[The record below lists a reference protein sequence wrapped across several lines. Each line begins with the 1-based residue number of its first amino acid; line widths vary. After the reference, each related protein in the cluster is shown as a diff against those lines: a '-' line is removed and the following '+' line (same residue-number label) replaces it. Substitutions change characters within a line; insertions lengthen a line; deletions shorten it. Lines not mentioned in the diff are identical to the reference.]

1 VTETPSSTPA
11 PITHKRVLRI
21 AVPIVLSNATV
32 PILGAVDVGVVG
44 QMGQAA
50 PIGAVGLG
58 AIILSTV
65 YWIFGFLR
73 MGTVGLV
80 GQAEGAGDKAEV
92 SAWLTRA
99 LVVALAGGLFLVV
112 MQPVIFW
119 TAMQLARASEEVETL
134 ARQYLSIRIW
144 TAPAAIAVYALT
156 GWLVAMERTAGVFWV
171 QLVMNG
177 VNILLDLL
185 FVLVFDW
192 GVPGVAV
199 ATVIAEITGAALGL
213 WFCRGAFRS
222 KDWRD
227 WPRIFDRA
235 KLIRMALLNTDILLR
250 SAMLMIIFSSFV
262 FLGARFGDVTLAA
275 NEVLIQL
282 MYITAYAMD
291 GFAFA
296 AETLI
301 ARAVGRR
308 DVSRLRRS
316 VWITSFWGAVVCCV
330 SSALFMVSGAW
341 IIDLMAKNQ
350 DVQETARVFLPYMI
364 AAPLIGCAAWML
376 DGIFIGATRSRD
388 MRNMMALS
396 FVAYWVSILLL
407 LPLLGNHGLWIALLI
422 SFVARGATLGM
433 RYPAL
438 LRSLEHTAPPRGAGS
453 AR

>member
-1 VTETPSSTPA
+1 MIDTRSDAQAAVS
-11 PITHKRVLRI
+11 HRRVLKI
-21 AVPIVLSNATV
+21 ALPIVLSNATV

-44 QMGQAA
+44 QMGEAA
-50 PIGAVGLG
+50 PIGAVALG

-80 GQAEGAGDKAEV
+80 GQAAGSGDDAEV

-99 LVVALAGGLFLVV
+99 LIVAGVGGVALVV
-112 MQPVIFW
+112 LQPVIFW
-119 TAMQLARASEEVETL
+119 AALSLADASEEVTRL
-134 ARQYLSIRIW
+134 AWSYLSIRIW

-156 GWLVAMERTAGVFWV
+156 GWLVAMERTGGVFWV

-185 FVLVFDW
+185 FVLVFEW
-192 GVPGVAV
+192 GVPGVAF
-199 ATVIAEITGAALGL
+199 ATVIAELTGAALGL
-213 WFCRGAFRS
+213 WFCRGAFARPA
-222 KDWRD
+222 WRD
-227 WPRIFDRA
+227 WPRIFDRV

-262 FLGARFGDVTLAA
+262 FIGARFGDVILAA
-275 NEVLIQL
+275 NEVLIQF

-301 ARAVGRR
+301 ARAFGRGDR
-308 DVSRLRRS
+308 AYVRRAAL
-316 VWITSFWGAVVCCV
+316 VTSLWGLVICV
-330 SSALFMVSGAW
+330 ATATAFALAGGW
-341 IIDLMAKNQ
+341 IIDLMAKNAA
-350 DVQETARVFLPYMI
+350 VQETARVFLPYMVV
-364 AAPLIGCAAWML
+364 APLLGCAAWMF
-376 DGIFIGATRSRD
+376 DGIFIGATRSKD

-396 FVAYWVSILLL
+396 FAVYWAAIAVL
-407 LPLLGNHGLWIALLI
+407 LPMLGNHGLWLALLV
-422 SFVARGATLGM
+422 SFVARGVTLGL

-438 LRSLEHTAPPRGAGS
+438 EAA
-453 AR
+453 AAKA

>member
-1 VTETPSSTPA
+1 MSDTVQGAPVGVT
-11 PITHKRVLRI
+11 HRRVLKI
-21 AVPIVLSNATV
+21 ALPIVLSNATV

-44 QMGQAA
+44 QMGEAA
-50 PIGAVGLG
+50 PIGAVALG

-80 GQAEGAGDKAEV
+80 GQAEGAGDSAEV

-99 LVVALAGGLFLVV
+99 LLVALAGGVALIVL
-112 MQPVIFW
+112 QPLIFW
-119 TAMQLARASEEVETL
+119 GALSLAPASDEVESL
-134 ARQYLSIRIW
+134 AWTYLSIRIW

-156 GWLVAMERTAGVFWV
+156 GWLVAMERTGGVFWV

-192 GVPGVAV
+192 GVHGVAV
-199 ATVIAEITGAALGL
+199 ATVIAELTGAAVGL
-213 WFCRGAFRS
+213 WFCRGAFAQP
-222 KDWRD
+222 DWRD

-250 SAMLMIIFSSFV
+250 SAMLMVIFSSFV
-262 FLGARFGDVTLAA
+262 FIGARFGDVTLAA
-275 NEVLIQL
+275 NEVLIQF

-301 ARAVGRR
+301 ARAFGRGDR
-308 DVSRLRRS
+308 AYVRRAAL
-316 VWITSFWGAVVCCV
+316 VTSGWGLVICIAT
-330 SSALFMVSGAW
+330 AGAFAFSGGW
-341 IIDLMAKNQ
+341 IIDLMAKNA
-350 DVQETARVFLPYMI
+350 DVQDTARVFLPYMVI
-364 AAPLIGCAAWML
+364 APLLGCAAWMF
-376 DGIFIGATRSRD
+376 DGIFIGATRSKD
-388 MRNMMALS
+388 MRNMMAVS
-396 FVAYWVSILLL
+396 FVVYWAAIAVL
-407 LPLLGNHGLWIALLI
+407 LPLLGNHGLWLALLI
-422 SFVARGATLGM
+422 SFIARGVTLGL

-438 LRSLEHTAPPRGAGS
+438 EAS
-453 AR
+453 AEKV

>member
-1 VTETPSSTPA
+1 MTDTAGTARRE
-11 PITHKRVLRI
+11 ITHRRVLKI
-21 AVPIVLSNATV
+21 ALPIVLSNATV

-44 QMGQAA
+44 QMGAAA
-50 PIGAVGLG
+50 PIGAVALG
-58 AIILSTV
+58 AIILTTV

-99 LVVALAGGLFLVV
+99 LVVALAGGLLLIVL
-112 MQPVIFW
+112 QPLIFW
-119 TAMQLARASEEVETL
+119 GALQLAPASVEVEGL

-156 GWLVAMERTAGVFWV
+156 GWLVAMERTGAVFWV
-171 QLVMNG
+171 QLIMNG

-213 WFCRGAFRS
+213 WFCRSAFQRP
-222 KDWRD
+222 DWRD
-227 WPRIFDRA
+227 WTRIFDRA

-250 SAMLMIIFSSFV
+250 SAMLMVIFSSFV
-262 FLGARFGDVTLAA
+262 FIGARFGDVTLAA
-275 NEVLIQL
+275 NEVLVQF

-301 ARAVGRR
+301 ARAIGRGDR
-308 DVSRLRRS
+308 AHVRRS
-316 VWITSFWGAVVCCV
+316 AVVASTWGLLVCV
-330 SSALFMVSGAW
+330 IMAAGFLLAGGW
-341 IIDLMAKNQ
+341 IIDLMAKDP
-350 DVQETARVFLPYMI
+350 DVQQVARDFLPYMVV
-364 AAPLIGCAAWML
+364 APLLGCAAWML

-396 FVAYWVSILLL
+396 FAIYWGAIAVL
-407 LPLLGNHGLWIALLI
+407 LPLLGNHGLWLALLI
-422 SFVARGATLGM
+422 SFLARGITLGA

-438 LRSLEHTAPPRGAGS
+438 ERSVQQGH
-453 AR
+453 

>member
-1 VTETPSSTPA
+1 M
-11 PITHKRVLRI
+11 THRRVLKI
-21 AVPIVLSNATV
+21 ALPIVLSNATV

-44 QMGQAA
+44 QMGEAA

-99 LVVALAGGLFLVV
+99 LLVALAGGVTLIVL
-112 MQPVIFW
+112 QPLIFW
-119 TAMQLARASEEVETL
+119 GALRLAPASDEVESLART
-134 ARQYLSIRIW
+134 YLTIRIW

-156 GWLVAMERTAGVFWV
+156 GWLVAMERTGGVFWV

-177 VNILLDLL
+177 TNILLDLL

-192 GVPGVAV
+192 GVPGVAI
-199 ATVIAEITGAALGL
+199 ATVIAELTGAALGL
-213 WFCRGAFRS
+213 WFCRSAFRRP
-222 KDWRD
+222 DWRD

-262 FLGARFGDVTLAA
+262 FIGAKFGDVTLAA
-275 NEVLIQL
+275 NEVLVQF

-301 ARAVGRR
+301 ARAIGRGDR
-308 DVSRLRRS
+308 AYVRRS
-316 VWITSFWGAVVCCV
+316 AVLTSAWGLVICV
-330 SSALFMVSGAW
+330 TTAAAFALSGGW
-341 IIDLMAKNQ
+341 IIDLMAK
-350 DVQETARVFLPYMI
+350 DPEVQATARVFLPYMVL
-364 AAPLIGCAAWML
+364 APLVGCAAWML

-396 FVAYWVSILLL
+396 FVIYWAAILVL
-407 LPLLGNHGLWIALLI
+407 LPLLGNHGLWLALLI
-422 SFVARGATLGM
+422 SFIARGVTLGL

-438 LRSLEHTAPPRGAGS
+438 EAS
-453 AR
+453 AEKT

>member
-1 VTETPSSTPA
+1 MTDTTTPA
-11 PITHKRVLRI
+11 RAAVTHRRVLKI
-21 AVPIVLSNATV
+21 ALPIVLSNATV

-44 QMGQAA
+44 QMGEAA

-58 AIILSTV
+58 AIILSTL

-80 GQAEGAGDKAEV
+80 GQAEGAGDDAEV

-99 LVVALAGGLFLVV
+99 LLVGLAGGV
-112 MQPVIFW
+112 MLIILQPLIFF
-119 TAMQLARASEEVETL
+119 AALQLAPASEEVESL
-134 ARQYLSIRIW
+134 ARTYLSIRIW

-156 GWLVAMERTAGVFWV
+156 GWLVAMERTGGVFWV

-177 VNILLDLL
+177 TNILLDLL

-192 GVPGVAV
+192 GVAGVAV

-213 WFCRGAFRS
+213 WFCRGAFSRP
-222 KDWRD
+222 DWRD
-227 WPRIFDRA
+227 WPRIFNRA

-262 FLGARFGDVTLAA
+262 FIGARFGDVTLAA
-275 NEVLIQL
+275 NEVLIQF

-301 ARAVGRR
+301 ARAIGRGDR
-308 DVSRLRRS
+308 GFVRRS
-316 VWITSFWGAVVCCV
+316 ALVTSTWGMVICV
-330 SSALFMVSGAW
+330 SMALIFALAGDWLIV
-341 IIDLMAKNQ
+341 LMAKDTQ
-350 DVQETARVFLPYMI
+350 VQTVAGQFLPYMVL
-364 AAPLIGCAAWML
+364 APLAGCAAWML

-396 FVAYWVSILLL
+396 FLIYWAAIFLLI
-407 LPLLGNHGLWIALLI
+407 PLFGNHGLWLALLV
-422 SFVARGATLGM
+422 SFVARGVTLGL

-438 LRSLEHTAPPRGAGS
+438 ERQAEAGGD
-453 AR
+453 

>member
-1 VTETPSSTPA
+1 MSDTVPGAPAGVT
-11 PITHKRVLRI
+11 HRRVLKI
-21 AVPIVLSNATV
+21 ALPIVLSNATV

-44 QMGQAA
+44 QMGEAA
-50 PIGAVGLG
+50 PIGAVALG

-80 GQAEGAGDKAEV
+80 GQAEGAGDSAEV

-99 LVVALAGGLFLVV
+99 LLVALAGGLALIVL
-112 MQPVIFW
+112 QPLIFW
-119 TAMQLARASEEVETL
+119 GALSLAPASDEVESL
-134 ARQYLSIRIW
+134 AWTYLSIRIW

-156 GWLVAMERTAGVFWV
+156 GWLVAMERTGGVFWV

-192 GVPGVAV
+192 GVQGVAV
-199 ATVIAEITGAALGL
+199 ATVIAELTGAALGL
-213 WFCRGAFRS
+213 WFCRAAFARP
-222 KDWRD
+222 DWRD

-262 FLGARFGDVTLAA
+262 FIGARFGDVTLAA
-275 NEVLIQL
+275 NEVLIQF

-301 ARAVGRR
+301 ARAFGRGDR
-308 DVSRLRRS
+308 AYVRRAAL
-316 VWITSFWGAVVCCV
+316 VTSGWGLVICIATAAAF
-330 SSALFMVSGAW
+330 ALSGGW
-341 IIDLMAKNQ
+341 IIDLMAKNA
-350 DVQETARVFLPYMI
+350 DVQETARVFLPYMVI
-364 AAPLIGCAAWML
+364 APLVGCAAWMF
-376 DGIFIGATRSRD
+376 DGIFIGATRSKD
-388 MRNMMALS
+388 MRNMMAVS
-396 FVAYWVSILLL
+396 FAIYWGAIAVL
-407 LPLLGNHGLWIALLI
+407 LPLLGNHGLWLALLI
-422 SFVARGATLGM
+422 SFIARGVTLGL

-438 LRSLEHTAPPRGAGS
+438 EASVGKA
-453 AR
+453 

>member
-1 VTETPSSTPA
+1 M
-11 PITHKRVLRI
+11 THRRVLKI
-21 AVPIVLSNATV
+21 ALPIVLSNATV

-44 QMGQAA
+44 QMGEAA

-58 AIILSTV
+58 AIILSTL

-80 GQAEGAGDKAEV
+80 GQAEGAGDDAEV

-99 LVVALAGGLFLVV
+99 LLVGLAGGV
-112 MQPVIFW
+112 MLIILQPLIFF
-119 TAMQLARASEEVETL
+119 AALQLAPASEEVESL
-134 ARQYLSIRIW
+134 ARTYLSIRIW

-156 GWLVAMERTAGVFWV
+156 GWLVAMERTGGVFWV

-177 VNILLDLL
+177 TNILLDLL

-192 GVPGVAV
+192 GVAGVAV

-213 WFCRGAFRS
+213 WFCRGAFSRP
-222 KDWRD
+222 DWRD
-227 WPRIFDRA
+227 WPRIFNRA

-262 FLGARFGDVTLAA
+262 FIGARFGDVTLAA
-275 NEVLIQL
+275 NEVLIQF

-301 ARAVGRR
+301 ARAIGRGDR
-308 DVSRLRRS
+308 GFVRRS
-316 VWITSFWGAVVCCV
+316 ALVTSTWGMVICV
-330 SSALFMVSGAW
+330 SMALIFALAGDWLIV
-341 IIDLMAKNQ
+341 LMAKDTQ
-350 DVQETARVFLPYMI
+350 VQTVAGQFLPYMVL
-364 AAPLIGCAAWML
+364 APLAGCAAWML

-396 FVAYWVSILLL
+396 FVIYWAAIFVLI
-407 LPLLGNHGLWIALLI
+407 PLFGNHGLWLALLV
-422 SFVARGATLGM
+422 SFVARGVTLGL

-438 LRSLEHTAPPRGAGS
+438 ERQAEAGGD
-453 AR
+453 